1 MVTNWKFTIT
11 NKSTNKNS
19 LIEKLIYCEIKM
31 TELMKNYFKGDCN
44 LSLTKE
50 QMLKQPQS
58 QFLQY

>member
-1 MVTNWKFTIT
+1 
-11 NKSTNKNS
+11 
-19 LIEKLIYCEIKM
+19 M

>member
-1 MVTNWKFTIT
+1 
-11 NKSTNKNS
+11 
-19 LIEKLIYCEIKM
+19 
-31 TELMKNYFKGDCN
+31 MKNYFKGDQN

>member
-1 MVTNWKFTIT
+1 
-11 NKSTNKNS
+11 
-19 LIEKLIYCEIKM
+19 M
-31 TELMKNYFKGDCN
+31 TELMKNYCN